1 MSFGWETAVRVAGP
15 VIAAAAMGRWYY
27 VGLAVIVAI
36 LVGTLIAAYRTW
48 QEIHDVEEPATPA
61 DLLESFAQAHAEGE
75 LDATEFD
82 RVRRLLASDK
92 GHDAA
97 PSSNSRPTLPAMP
110 IDGPSIPTEDVEPG
124 REARPSLE

>member
-1 MSFGWETAVRVAGP
+1 
-15 VIAAAAMGRWYY
+15 VIAAVTMGRWYY

-61 DLLESFAQAHAEGE
+61 DLLESFAQAHEEGE
-75 LDATEFD
+75 LDEMEFD
-82 RVRRLLASDK
+82 RVRRLLAPDK

-97 PSSNSRPTLPAMP
+97 PSSNSRLTLPTMP
-110 IDGPSIPTEDVEPG
+110 IDGPSVPAEDVEPA
-124 REARPSLE
+124 REARPPLE